1 MKIKSYGLV
10 TGAYWSLTLTD
21 GALRMVVLLH
31 FHELGFGPLELSFL
45 FLSYEFMGILT
56 NLFGGIA
63 GSKFGLEQTLKTGLL
78 IQIFALIAISFVQ
91 PSWGKLLSVA
101 FVMSCQAFSGIA
113 KDLTKMS
120 SKSAVKFV
128 VPEDG
133 SSGRQSRLFR
143 WVAVLTGSKNALKG
157 VGFFVGSAL
166 LSSCGYRASLLLLAS
181 IVAAALLTVLVWLDE
196 SIGKSSKS
204 IPNRIWASTYP
215 AVNRLSIA
223 RFFLFGSR
231 DIWFVV
237 ALPIFLDETL
247 GWSFE
252 GIGAFL
258 AVWVIGYGII
268 QSGAPSVIRLKG
280 ASGVIQISTRLWSFT
295 LMLFTILL
303 TLLVAND
310 IAKSA
315 TVIVGLLLFG
325 VLFALNS
332 SLHSYLILAFTE
344 DDNDVAVNVGLY
356 YSANAFG
363 RLFGT
368 LLSGLT
374 YLWGGLSAA
383 LFTCCV
389 FLAANW
395 LISFSFPKKI
405 ASG

>member
-280 ASGVIQISTRLWSFT
+280 ASDVIQISTRLWSFI

-405 ASG
+405 AAE